1 MPDSRYHLI
10 VKHKMTA
17 MLVSGRAQVRPAAF
31 HTDTNQKPVI
41 PVFFDRA
48 GALGFMERM
57 ELNGE
62 YLIRSVSFQELRSL
76 LEEVLAQGLLA
87 RFCIDPGSR
96 DDLGESREMY
106 LPFLLEALQNST
118 CCGEFKRV
126 LESTEI
132 PLKDLF

>member
-1 MPDSRYHLI
+1 MSDMRYHLI

-17 MLVSGRAQVRPAAF
+17 MLVSGKEQLRPATF
-31 HTDTNQKPVI
+31 LSEGSPKPVI
-41 PVFFDRA
+41 PVFFDRT

-62 YLIRSVSFQELRSL
+62 FLIRSLSFKELKNL
-76 LEEVLAQGLLA
+76 LEDALSKGLLA
-87 RFCIDPGSR
+87 RFCIDPGNIE
-96 DDLGESREMY
+96 DLGESRELY

-132 PLKDLF
+132 PLKDLH